1 MLDFNLGDFYPTE
14 SSGNPAGTGSA
25 ALRGQTSPAKGLAYW
40 LRILTTRPLRPGQR
54 LGSSAA

>member
-14 SSGNPAGTGSA
+14 SSGDPAGASRA
-25 ALRGQTSPAKGLAYW
+25 AATDRAMGAKGLTYW
-40 LRILTTRPLRPGQR
+40 LRILTRRPLKTGPR

>member
-25 ALRGQTSPAKGLAYW
+25 ALRGPASPAKGLAYW
-40 LRILTTRPLRPGQR
+40 LRILTRRPLRPG
-54 LGSSAA
+54 SSVA